1 MIGPP
6 SSLRGIA
13 RRWLALY
20 VPVAALILGLSTLVG
35 FLLGDAIPVDS
46 LPAGSDAGSNPFL
59 PSEITTVSIAVN
71 NLTAMGVMLLGAVSL
86 GLVTVLGLVLNGLLI
101 GVVVGLAGQELP
113 SMVILALLLPHGI
126 VEIPALLIVA
136 AIGLRFGRLTVRY
149 LRGTEDRLVTEQAL
163 REAGWLVGVA
173 CVLVLVAA
181 YIEANVTLAIA
192 ERVADGSLSGLPSA

>member
-1 MIGPP
+1 M
-6 SSLRGIA
+6 
-13 RRWLALY
+13 
-20 VPVAALILGLSTLVG
+20 
-35 FLLGDAIPVDS
+35 
-46 LPAGSDAGSNPFL
+46 
-59 PSEITTVSIAVN
+59 
-71 NLTAMGVMLLGAVSL
+71 
-86 GLVTVLGLVLNGLLI
+86 LGLVLNGLLI

-173 CVLVLVAA
+173 CVLVLSPPTSRPTSHCHRRTRRRRVPVGTPVSVGQREVRSRPRPTAGAVARSVVEEPPDSSTA
-181 YIEANVTLAIA
+181 GN
-192 ERVADGSLSGLPSA
+192 RP